1 MSHTLRVFLIDD
13 HPIVRAGARLAIGGL
28 PGFEV
33 CGETGTTVGAPAAAR
48 AARADIVVLD
58 LLLGTPGDG
67 IALVTALRTTLPR
80 AKLLVFSMNAEELF
94 AELTLRAGA
103 DGYLMKGG
111 DLTDLQA
118 ALRHVAAGEIY
129 LSPRLAAR
137 HASSRRLSGNNAGP
151 LASLSDREMQIFLLL
166 GAGKST
172 QQIATE
178 LGVSMKT
185 ASAHRENLKVK
196 LGVDSASELIRLAV
210 TYVVG
215 QGRPA

>member
-1 MSHTLRVFLIDD
+1 MALPLRVFLIDD
-13 HPIVRAGARLAIGGL
+13 HPIVRAGARLAISGL

-33 CGETGTTVGAPAAAR
+33 CGEKGTTVGAPEAAR
-48 AARADIVVLD
+48 AARADIVVMD

-67 IALVTALRTTLPR
+67 LELVSSLRTALPR

-94 AELTLRAGA
+94 AELILRAGA
-103 DGYLMKGG
+103 HGYLMKGG

-118 ALRHVAAGEIY
+118 ALRIIAAGEIY

-137 HASSRRLSGNNAGP
+137 HATSRRLGGNDAGP
-151 LASLSDREMQIFLLL
+151 LANLSDREMQIFLLL

-196 LGVDSASELIRLAV
+196 LGVESASELVRLAV

-215 QGRPA
+215 QGRPK